1 MSKEKMVYHEAA
13 AECAMSA
20 SGAHLA
26 VPMNSEE
33 LSTIIDTTPN
43 YNLWLGNTLRKQ

>member
-1 MSKEKMVYHEAA
+1 MSEEKKVFHEAA

-33 LSTIIDTTPN
+33 LSTIRSTTPN
-43 YNLWLGNTLRKQ
+43 YDLWLGNTLRK